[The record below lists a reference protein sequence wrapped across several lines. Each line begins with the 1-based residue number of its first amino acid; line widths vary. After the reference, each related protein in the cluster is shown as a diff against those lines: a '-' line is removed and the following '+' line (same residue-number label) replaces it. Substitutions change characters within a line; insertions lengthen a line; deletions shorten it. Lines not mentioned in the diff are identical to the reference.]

1 MIFSRLKTIELLIFY
16 VAARIVFTFLLL
28 FLSGSARQ
36 HMAGNVFFLGGLGS
50 LLMTGLFVLM
60 RGIFRNPEYYSRSIR
75 VIMLISMMFYLFT
88 NVFFLFVKEFDF
100 PPLVIYSGLRYE
112 FLFCA
117 VCVVAC
123 FLRRMK

>member
-36 HMAGNVFFLGGLGS
+36 HMAGDVFFLGGLGS

-60 RGIFRNPEYYSRSIR
+60 RGIFRNHEYYSRSIR
-75 VIMLISMMFYLFT
+75 VIMLISMMFICS
-88 NVFFLFVKEFDF
+88 
-100 PPLVIYSGLRYE
+100 PM
-112 FLFCA
+112 
-117 VCVVAC
+117 C
-123 FLRRMK
+123 FSCL